1 MISYFLLLQKEVW
14 GLTYWE
20 YPWVFHS
27 SAGKERKRKETEQEV
42 RDVAICKSS
51 LLCCSCKLSFTLES
65 VIKQIPVWSA
75 MTVCLPR
82 VPLCTCSAHVQT
94 WQCPN
99 ASNKALIIAI
109 VDTILTDRQPG
120 TNS

>member
-1 MISYFLLLQKEVW
+1 
-14 GLTYWE
+14 
-20 YPWVFHS
+20 
-27 SAGKERKRKETEQEV
+27 
-42 RDVAICKSS
+42 
-51 LLCCSCKLSFTLES
+51 LCCSCKPSFTLES
-65 VIKQIPVWSA
+65 VIKQILVWSA

-82 VPLCTCSAHVQT
+82 VHLCTCSAHVQT

-99 ASNKALIIAI
+99 TSNKALKIAI